1 MAHFAK
7 LGANGK
13 VIQVLTLNNSDML
26 NADGVEDESV
36 GQQYLETH
44 NNWPAQMW
52 IQTSYNTSGGT
63 HNNGGTPFR
72 GNYAGIGYTWDE
84 DDQIFW
90 PKKHYASWVKNMT
103 TASWD
108 SPITYPTITTYDSTW
123 TQEEID
129 AETAAE
135 NSSMPAGTNAGD
147 PKTRNYIISWDE
159 SSYQADNNTGWK
171 ATKHDDSTVSWNGT
185 AWV

>member
-13 VIQVLTLNNSDML
+13 VIQVLTLDNKDML
-26 NADGVEDESV
+26 NADNVEDESV

-52 IQTSYNTSGGT
+52 IQTSYNTSRNQ
-63 HNNGGTPFR
+63 HSLGGTPFR

-90 PKKHYASWVKNMT
+90 PKKPYASWVKNMT
-103 TASWD
+103 TASWE
-108 SPITYPTITTYDSTW
+108 SPVGDAPELTEEQIAQNVANTHMWSYDWNEANQTW
-123 TQEEID
+123 DLTD
-129 AETAAE
+129 HMA
-135 NSSMPAGTNAGD
+135 
-147 PKTRNYIISWDE
+147 
-159 SSYQADNNTGWK
+159 
-171 ATKHDDSTVSWNGT
+171 
-185 AWV
+185 